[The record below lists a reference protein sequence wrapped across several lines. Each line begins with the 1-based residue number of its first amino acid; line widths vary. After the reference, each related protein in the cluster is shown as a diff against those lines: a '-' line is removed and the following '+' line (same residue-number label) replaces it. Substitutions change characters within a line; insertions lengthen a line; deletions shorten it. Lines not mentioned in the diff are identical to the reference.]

1 MKFLEGFVHS
11 PTWRRLAATLCAC
24 ALLPLLLLL
33 LLASRQLADQGERGG
48 LAAVD
53 GSAAGFAAV
62 VGARLEAAEVAAR
75 ALAARGEAQG
85 RLALQPPA
93 GGTGPFTQVLVDDGR
108 VALPAPLAA
117 GDAATDPDATSLVTL
132 ATRGDLGTVYLVR
145 ALRIEGR
152 DTRAY
157 FELAPHWLWQATG
170 APTEGVLVVDDRGTV
185 LYGSAR
191 FPAHGATVVRT
202 QVLAES
208 DAALDAAPRGPRA
221 AAASAP
227 RSEGAA
233 RARGPVTRH
242 GRLSWQAEGHEWR
255 GAVVPLEFDGG
266 LRSPHGWRVAA
277 AAQVDGP
284 LAAAMPIGV
293 ATLVL
298 LLLTAG
304 AMVLASVALANRL
317 RWSLMELRG
326 ALLRIGRGRFAPL
339 PVAAVPA
346 EFLPLAGAINDVGRR
361 IDEEV
366 LALETLG
373 DIDRLLLGATELEPV
388 LDAILSRVSKV
399 TRCNTAG
406 IALLDADSPAHGRV
420 YRATEGVDS
429 LPVSRVEFDPEL
441 IDALSATEEGVTIAR
456 AEPVR
461 HSFLEPLRELGS
473 EFFWV
478 WPVVSNGRLSA
489 LLAVGFREAPTPDPR
504 FAQHGSEFASR
515 LAIALSKTA
524 RDEHLYR
531 QAHYDLLTGLPN
543 RLLFRDRLT
552 QELTSSIET
561 RTRGALLYIDLDHFK
576 KVNDSVGHA
585 AGDQLLTIIAQRLR
599 ACVKEGDTV
608 ARLAGDEFTVILRN
622 VVDPES
628 ASLVA
633 ERIIDSVKLPV
644 NLASR
649 DHYVQ
654 ASIGIVL
661 FPDDGHAIEELM
673 RRADG
678 AMYRAKG
685 LGRGRAVF
693 YDRALMANRF
703 ETSQSGLY
711 RALRRR
717 EFSLFYQPQF
727 SLADGRLVGL
737 EALLRWQTPRDGTRS
752 PGDFIPAAEVS
763 GLIVD
768 IGGWVLDAACA
779 QLAIW
784 REQGIAPGRMAIN
797 VSVQQLKYADF
808 SRNVRR
814 ILDKYGIPPELIE
827 IEMTESV
834 FADEA
839 AGAALR
845 QLAEIGVRLALDD
858 FGTGYSSL
866 NYLRQHPINV
876 VKIDR
881 SFLEDIP
888 ANAASATLA
897 ETIITMAHALGKE
910 VVAEGV
916 ETVEQ
921 LQFLRERRC
930 DSAQGYFLA
939 QPMPVSQVHELL
951 QARRAPEPMEE
962 AMRQAG

>member
-1 MKFLEGFVHS
+1 MHPTEGFARS
-11 PTWRRLAATLCAC
+11 PLWRRFAVALVAC
-24 ALLPLLLLL
+24 SVLPLLLVA
-33 LLASRQLADQGERGG
+33 LLAGHEFAGQSRLAGAERM
-48 LAAVD
+48 
-53 GSAAGFAAV
+53 
-62 VGARLEAAEVAAR
+62 AERSR
-75 ALAARGEAQG
+75 ALAAVTGA
-85 RLALQPPA
+85 RLAAADVAARELGARAADGLDALQA
-93 GGTGPFTQVLVDDGR
+93 AARASGVFARVLVTEGG
-108 VALPAPLAA
+108 AGLPAPLAPLA
-117 GDAATDPDATSLVTL
+117 QPAPGQGSTLVSL
-132 ATRGDLGTVYLVR
+132 ATGGDTGAVYLVR
-145 ALRIEGR
+145 TLPFAGR
-152 DTRAY
+152 TVLGY
-157 FELAPHWLWQATG
+157 FELSPSWLWGEA
-170 APTEGVLVVDDRGTV
+170 ASPDAALVVVDESATLLFGT
-185 LYGSAR
+185 AA
-191 FPAHGATVVRT
+191 FPAHGTGVVRAH
-202 QVLAES
+202 VLS
-208 DAALDAAPRGPRA
+208 AAVSPGATTPA
-221 AAASAP
+221 AAAPPAQ
-227 RSEGAA
+227 
-233 RARGPVTRH
+233 
-242 GRLSWQAEGHEWR
+242 LSWQAGGREWR
-255 GAVVPLEFDGG
+255 GTVQG
-266 LRSPHGWRVAA
+266 LALPASIQAPHPWRVVAAMPVDGAWAA
-277 AAQVDGP
+277 AAPLRTGLLVLLG
-284 LAAAMPIGV
+284 LAAA
-293 ATLVL
+293 
-298 LLLTAG
+298 G
-304 AMVLASVALANRL
+304 AFMASLAIFERQ
-317 RWSLMELRG
+317 RWPLMELRG

-339 PVAAVPA
+339 ATGSLPGDYV
-346 EFLPLAGAINDVGRR
+346 PLATAVNDIGRR
-361 IDEEV
+361 IEEDV
-366 LALETLG
+366 VALETLG

-399 TRCNTAG
+399 TRCHSAG
-406 IALLDADSPAHGRV
+406 IALLDADSPALGRV
-420 YRATEGVDS
+420 YRAAEGS
-429 LPVSRVEFDPEL
+429 EPLPVARVEFDPEL
-441 IDALSATEEGVTIAR
+441 VEGLAAAEEGVTIAR

-478 WPVVSNGRLSA
+478 WPVASGGRLSA

-504 FAQHGSEFASR
+504 FAHYGSEFAMR

-531 QAHYDLLTGLPN
+531 QAHFDPLTGLPN
-543 RLLFRDRLT
+543 RLLFRDRLA
-552 QELTSSIET
+552 QELASCVES
-561 RTRGALLYIDLDHFK
+561 RARGALLYIDLDHFK

-585 AGDQLLTIIAQRLR
+585 AGDQLLTIVAQRLR

-608 ARLAGDEFTVILRN
+608 ARLAGDEFTVVLRN
-622 VVDPES
+622 VADPES
-628 ASLVA
+628 AAVVA

-644 NLASR
+644 NLAGR

-661 FPDDGHAIEELM
+661 FPDDGAAIDELM

-693 YDRALMANRF
+693 FDRALMASRF

-737 EALLRWQTPRDGTRS
+737 EALLRWQTPRDGTRA

-768 IGGWVLDAACA
+768 IGGWVVDAACA

-784 REQGIAPGRMAIN
+784 REQGIAPARLSIN
-797 VSVQQLKYADF
+797 VSVQQLKAVDF
-808 SRNVRR
+808 ARNIRR
-814 ILDKYGIPPELIE
+814 ILDKYGIPPQLVE

-834 FADEA
+834 FADEV
-839 AGAALR
+839 AGAVLR
-845 QLAEIGVRLALDD
+845 QLADLGVRLALDD

-866 NYLRQHPINV
+866 NYLRQHPIHV

-888 ANAASATLA
+888 VNAASATLA

-921 LQFLRERRC
+921 LLFLRERGC
-930 DSAQGYFLA
+930 DGAQGFFLA
-939 QPMPVSQVHELL
+939 QPMPVSQVTDML
-951 QARRAPEPMEE
+951 QAGRAPAPMEE
-962 AMRQAG
+962 ALRQAG